1 MNNVLDRLGEPST
14 YAGAAA
20 LVYGSGDLV
29 RLFGEGLSSGGWTG
43 GLIAAFGGLAM
54 IMRERGRR

>member
-1 MNNVLDRLGEPST
+1 MRSIFNRLEEPST

-20 LVYGSGDLV
+20 LTYGAADLV
-29 RLFGEGLSSGGWTG
+29 RLFGEGLGTGGWQG

-54 IMRERGRR
+54 IMRERGR